1 MINTVRQLWA
11 EPEVPNPPAR
21 VWRDWVLAGAV
32 VVIAALEALLR
43 DDLGWPV
50 FAFATGVVI
59 AAATLWRRT
68 HPLVTVAVVFGTHML
83 SDMTPHFGAGLSSML
98 GSSVVLVVM
107 PYTVGRWASGRIAVY
122 SIAIMFLSSAPHSGE
137 NSIHSVGNAV
147 AAIIFFTLPAVIGV
161 AVRYRSASRVRE
173 TDQAKMR
180 EREQLARE
188 LHDTVAHHVSAIIIQ
203 AQAGSTVAATNP
215 QAAVAALAV
224 IEAEA
229 SRTLAEMRF
238 MVSALRQGEAP
249 ALNPQRG
256 IADIVHLAH
265 SRTEAPTVD
274 VQVADSLGE
283 VQPAVNAAIYRLA
296 QESITNAIRHA
307 RHATRVDVRVA
318 ADADC
323 VRLTV
328 RDDGDPTTFNPQA
341 ASGYGLIGMRERA
354 KLLGGTL
361 EAGPAA
367 AGRGWAITAVL
378 PRHGAPA

>member
-1 MINTVRQLWA
+1 MIDAVRQLWA
-11 EPEVPNPPAR
+11 EPGVPNPPAR
-21 VWRDWVLAGAV
+21 VWRDWVLAGALV
-32 VVIAALEALLR
+32 VVAALEALLR
-43 DDLGWPV
+43 NDLGWPV
-50 FAFATGVVI
+50 VAFVSGVVI
-59 AAATLWRRT
+59 AGATLWRRT
-68 HPLVTVAVVFGTHML
+68 HPLVAVAVAFGAHML
-83 SDMTPHFGAGLSSML
+83 SDMTTHFGAGLSSML
-98 GSSVVLVVM
+98 GSSVVLAVM
-107 PYTVGRWASGRIAVY
+107 PYAVGRWASGRIGVCA
-122 SIAIMFLSSAPHSGE
+122 IGIMFLSIAPHSGP
-137 NSIHSVGNAV
+137 NGAPTLGNAIGAV
-147 AAIIFFTLPAVIGV
+147 IFLVLPAVIGV
-161 AVRYRSASRVRE
+161 AVRYRAASRVRE

-215 QAAVAALAV
+215 QAAVTALSI

-307 RHATRVDVRVA
+307 RHATRIDVRVT

-341 ASGYGLIGMRERA
+341 ASGYGLIGMRERV

-361 EAGPAA
+361 EAGPVA

-378 PRHGAPA
+378 PRHGATA

>member
-21 VWRDWVLAGAV
+21 VWRDWVLAGAF

-43 DDLGWPV
+43 NDLGWPV

-59 AAATLWRRT
+59 AGATLWRRT
-68 HPLVTVAVVFGTHML
+68 HPLVTVAVVFGAHML

-107 PYTVGRWASGRIAVY
+107 PYAVGRWASGRIAVY
-122 SIAIMFLSSAPHSGE
+122 SIAIMFLSIMPHSGE
-137 NSIHSVGNAV
+137 NSIHSVGNAI
-147 AAIIFFTLPAVIGV
+147 AAIIFFTLPAAIGV
-161 AVRYRSASRVRE
+161 AVRYRSASRLRE

-256 IADIVHLAH
+256 IADICHLAH
-265 SRTEAPTVD
+265 PRTEAPTVD
-274 VQVADSLGE
+274 VQVDDALGE

-307 RHATRVDVRVA
+307 RHATRVDVQVA
-318 ADADC
+318 ADAEC

-378 PRHGAPA
+378 PRHGTTA

>member
-11 EPEVPNPPAR
+11 EPGVPNPPTR
-21 VWRDWVLAGAV
+21 VWRDWVLAGGLIVA
-32 VVIAALEALLR
+32 AALEALLR
-43 DDLGWPV
+43 TDLGWPV
-50 FAFATGVVI
+50 FAFVSGVVI
-59 AAATLWRRT
+59 AGATLWRRT
-68 HPLVTVAVVFGTHML
+68 HPLVAVAVAFGAHML
-83 SDMTPHFGAGLSSML
+83 SDMTTHFGAGLSSML
-98 GSSVVLVVM
+98 GSSAVLAVM
-107 PYTVGRWASGRIAVY
+107 PYAVGRWASGRVGVY
-122 SIAIMFLSSAPHSGE
+122 AIAIMFVSIAPHSGD
-137 NSIHSVGNAV
+137 NAVHSIGNAIGAV
-147 AAIIFFTLPAVIGV
+147 IFFVLPAVIGV
-161 AVRYRSASRVRE
+161 AVRYRAAERVRE

-203 AQAGSTVAATNP
+203 AQAGSTVAANNP

-256 IADIVHLAH
+256 IADIYHLAH
-265 SRTEAPTVD
+265 SRVDAPMVD
-274 VQVADSLGE
+274 VHVDESLGD
-283 VQPAVNAAIYRLA
+283 VQPVVNAAIYRLA

-307 RHATRVDVRVA
+307 RHATRVDVQVA
-318 ADADC
+318 ADAEC

-341 ASGYGLIGMRERA
+341 ANGYGLIGMRERT

-378 PRHGAPA
+378 PRHGATT

>member
-1 MINTVRQLWA
+1 MIDTVRQLWA

-21 VWRDWVLAGAV
+21 VWRDWVLAGAL

-43 DDLGWPV
+43 NDLGWPV
-50 FAFATGVVI
+50 FAFATGVAI
-59 AAATLWRRT
+59 AGATLWRRT
-68 HPLVTVAVVFGTHML
+68 HPLAAVAVAFVAHML

-98 GSSVVLVVM
+98 GSSAVLAVM
-107 PYTVGRWASGRIAVY
+107 PYAVGRWASGRVAVY
-122 SIAIMFLSSAPHSGE
+122 SIVIMFVSIAPHSGE
-137 NSIHSVGNAV
+137 NSIHSVGNAI
-147 AAIIFFTLPAVIGV
+147 AAVIFFVLPAVIGV
-161 AVRYRSASRVRE
+161 AVRYRAAGRVRE

-256 IADIVHLAH
+256 IADICHLAH

-274 VQVADSLGE
+274 VQVDDALGE

-307 RHATRVDVRVA
+307 RHATRVDVKVA
-318 ADADC
+318 ADDEC

-378 PRHGAPA
+378 PRHGATA